1 MNWFEMHFYIL
12 SIFPEFFQSPLRCGL
27 LAKAQDKGLINFSFI
42 NPRDFTQD
50 RHRTVD
56 DRPYGGGPGMVMML
70 EPLSRAIETLPR
82 TCRKILLSPKG
93 KPFNQDMAKSLAL
106 ESEVAFICGRYEGID
121 ARIENLYDL
130 EPVSVGD
137 FVLNGGESAALCL
150 VESISRLIPGF
161 MGKEESF
168 TDESFATGL
177 LEHPHYTRPEVFQ
190 GYKVPD
196 VLLSGNHKEIALWR
210 RRKSLEET
218 LNLRPQLLDRVKL
231 SGTDISYLKDLE
243 RIRLGRNLYL
253 ALVHYPVLNKNGQI
267 GTTSLTNLD
276 IHDIARVS
284 RTFGLGGYYI
294 CTPLKDQQQLAAR
307 LIKHWVSGPGGEA
320 NPDRAKALE
329 TITICSYL
337 QDAVSDIAEKTGHRP
352 KIIVTSAREVGHLA
366 CEDVRKLLEQEPV
379 LLVFGTGS
387 GLSSEVMNEAGGTLR
402 PIAYLSDYN
411 HLSVRSAASIYVDRI
426 LGDYFA

>member
-1 MNWFEMHFYIL
+1 MHFYIL
-12 SIFPEFFQSPLRCGL
+12 SIFPEFFQSPLSCGL
-27 LAKAQDKGLINFSFI
+27 LARAQDKGLIDFSFI
-42 NPRDFTQD
+42 NPRDFAED
-50 RHRTVD
+50 RHKTVD
-56 DRPYGGGPGMVMML
+56 DRPYGGGPGMVML
-70 EPLSRAIETLPR
+70 LKPLSRAIETLPG

-93 KPFNQDMAKSLAL
+93 KPFNQDMDKNLA
-106 ESEVAFICGRYEGID
+106 SEKEIAFICGRYEGID
-121 ARIENLYDL
+121 ARIESLYDL

-137 FVLNGGESAALCL
+137 FVLNGGEVAALCMI
-150 VESISRLIPGF
+150 EAISRLVPGF

-168 TDESFATGL
+168 TEESFVAGL
-177 LEHPHYTRPEVFQ
+177 LEYPHYTRPEVFQ
-190 GYKVPD
+190 GKKVPD

-210 RRKSLEET
+210 RRKALEDT
-218 LNLRPQLLDRVKL
+218 LNLRPELLDKVKL
-231 SGTDISYLKDLE
+231 SDLDINFLKGLE
-243 RIRLGRNLYL
+243 RVHLGRNLYL

-276 IHDIARVS
+276 IHDIGRVS

-307 LIKHWVSGPGGEA
+307 LIKHWISGPGGKA

-329 TITICSYL
+329 TIVICSYL
-337 QDAVSDIAEKTGHRP
+337 QDAVSDIAQKTGRQP
-352 KIIVTSAREVGHLA
+352 KIIVTSARETGQLA
-366 CEDVRKLLEQEPV
+366 CDDVRELLGREPV
-379 LLVFGTGS
+379 LLVLGTGS
-387 GLSSEVMNEAGGTLR
+387 GLSPEVMKKAHATLR